1 MICGYCGKPVNSD
14 AGTSKNGEIKR
25 YYQCSGK
32 RLDKTC
38 LSNPIRKDLI
48 EQIVID
54 ATYEA
59 LSSSENITLLSEKII
74 EAHKKRIDNESILK
88 LLLADFGETEKAI
101 NNILSAM
108 EQGVFTS
115 STKQRLEQLEEKRT
129 ELYNKIELEKSRN
142 KLLITKAD
150 ITKYISAALRK
161 DPRPMVDALI
171 KKVVLYNDKIEIY
184 YNYTNRANPDGTNS
198 HRDFIF
204 YTCTKSFVIDQ
215 RKYDKEPIH
224 LEFLIE
230 LFA

>member
-1 MICGYCGKPVNSD
+1 M
-14 AGTSKNGEIKR
+14 
-25 YYQCSGK
+25 
-32 RLDKTC
+32 DKTC

-59 LSSSENITLLSEKII
+59 LSSSENITLLAEKII
-74 EAHKKRIDNESILK
+74 AAHKKRIDNESILK

-150 ITKYISAALRK
+150 ITKYISVALRK
-161 DPRPMVDALI
+161 DPRPMADALI

-184 YNYTNRANPDGTNS
+184 YNYTNMKDPDETDN